1 MSRYVEKVEREI
13 RVYIHNDLSNA
24 AYHLKENVL
33 RIKSESGEGI
43 SLHILGAL
51 TLYAFTF
58 EAKINFLGAKLNPAW
73 KERQSFQ
80 HKLSEVLLATGLRL
94 DSSQRPLSTLL
105 RLKEFRDIVAHG
117 KPVENVEEFEQFV
130 DRENRGELELRHPSP
145 HDEYCDLDFLLQV
158 DEDLKTFWES
168 ALKSAG
174 IELFETLT
182 HFSGGRTYLR
192 EANET

>member
-1 MSRYVEKVEREI
+1 MSKYVEKVEREV

-33 RIKSESGEGI
+33 RIKKEGEAGI

-58 EAKINFLGAKLNPAW
+58 EAKINFLGSKLNPDW
-73 KERQSFQ
+73 KERQSF
-80 HKLSEVLLATGLRL
+80 HKKLEEVFRLSGIEM
-94 DSSQRPLSTLL
+94 DKEQRPLSSLL

-117 KPVENVEEFEQFV
+117 KPVENREEYEQIV
-130 DRENRGELELRHPSP
+130 DRGDRDELELHYPAP
-145 HDEYCDLDFLLQV
+145 HDEYCELEYLLQV
-158 DEDLKTFWES
+158 DEDLDNFWET
-168 ALKSAG
+168 ALKAAG
-174 IELFETLT
+174 IELYETLT

-192 EANET
+192 EADET